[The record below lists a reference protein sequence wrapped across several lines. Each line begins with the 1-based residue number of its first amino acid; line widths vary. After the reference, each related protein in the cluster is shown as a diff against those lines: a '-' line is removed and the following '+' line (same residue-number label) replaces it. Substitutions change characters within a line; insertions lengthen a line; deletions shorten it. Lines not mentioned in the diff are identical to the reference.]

1 MLTEYIKAAMAH
13 AAIEYLSDDGVYF
26 GSIPGLDGVW
36 ADGPT
41 ADACRTTLQE
51 ALEEWLMVSLAKQL
65 PIPPIDGHELAVTR
79 VA

>member
-13 AAIEYLSDDGVYF
+13 AVIELLSDDGVYF
-26 GSIPGLDGVW
+26 GSIPGLEGVW

-41 ADACRTTLQE
+41 TEACRHTLQE
-51 ALEEWLMVSLAKQL
+51 VLEEWLMVSLAKHL
-65 PIPPIDGHELAVTR
+65 PIPPIDGHKLAVEK